1 MTSRSALFALFLSIL
16 IATPL
21 YCQQAAAA
29 RDFIVDENYR
39 VSPGDVLVVSVLGE
53 KDLSGPL
60 AVGAGGSIALPIV
73 GSVQV
78 IGKSLSEARE
88 LIAGT
93 YRDVIREPYV
103 SVALDETASR
113 RRVYVGGSV
122 EKPGS
127 HFLPLG
133 STPAE
138 AVVAAGLNDESDLQ
152 HVTVRRATGEVL
164 QLDLTGLRTRQP
176 LRTNIYLNWDDV
188 IDVPNRDNRLTILGQ
203 VGKPGSYVVPLGRAV
218 RVIDLLTQIGGGLVE
233 NANRQTALLLRAG
246 AAGPQQIDLR
256 KLLNEGDLSQNYE
269 LQGGDV
275 LVVPEA
281 DRVTVAGEVNAPA
294 SFYSG
299 TRLTLLEAMVRA
311 GGFTPRAGLRQATI
325 KRANGQVC
333 QADLEALWRRGD
345 SSQNIE
351 LSPGDVVMVPRADPE
366 EVLITGAVARPGSV
380 DVREEKNRSLL
391 KILTSSGPVPAADLS
406 RVSLHREGMP
416 PVVANLRAAMEQGD
430 MRQNVQLQ
438 PGDIVFVPDTG
449 KVALLGA
456 FPRGGLLDY
465 DPKLSLLQYLA
476 AGGLPAPQV
485 SVLSRG
491 MLIRPRP
498 DGTYETVTLDLSR
511 LKDGIMPEPVKVQP
525 GDIIF
530 IEGREPKKSLWD
542 QIRDA
547 LFIFGALEGIFD

>member
-1 MTSRSALFALFLSIL
+1 MTSRSALFALFLSISL
-16 IATPL
+16 VTPL
-21 YCQQAAAA
+21 YCQQAAAV

-39 VSPGDVLVVSVLGE
+39 ISPGDVLVVSVLGE

-88 LIAGT
+88 LIART

-127 HFLPLG
+127 YFLPLG

-164 QLDLTGLRTRQP
+164 VLDLTGLRTRQP
-176 LRTNIYLNWDDV
+176 LQTNIYLNWDDV

-246 AAGPQQIDLR
+246 AAAPQQIDLR

-311 GGFTPRAGLRQATI
+311 GGFTPRAGLKQATI
-325 KRANGQVC
+325 KRANGQIC
-333 QADLEALWRRGD
+333 QVDLEALWRRGD

-351 LSPGDVVMVPRADPE
+351 LSPGNVVVVPRADPE
-366 EVLITGAVARPGSV
+366 EVLITGAVARPGTV

-391 KILTSSGPVPAADLS
+391 KILTSSGPIPAADLS

-416 PVVANLRAAMEQGD
+416 PVVANLRAAMERGD

-465 DPKLSLLQYLA
+465 DPKLSLLQYVA
-476 AGGLPAPQV
+476 AGGLPVPQL
-485 SVLSRG
+485 SVLSKGR
-491 MLIRPRP
+491 LIRLRE
-498 DGTYETVTLDLSR
+498 DGTYETIILDLSR

-530 IEGREPKKSLWD
+530 IEGREAKKSFWE
-542 QIRDA
+542 QIRDGLFLFGSLEA
-547 LFIFGALEGIFD
+547 LLD